1 MIRKVMPGGVI
12 LDTQQNAW
20 HTQEGEKH
28 GATSGSCM
36 TRRLFLAGMGSVAA
50 AVGATM
56 LAGCG
61 SDPSW
66 GTLGVTA
73 DGQLAFSDGGTA
85 SWGQDGMLRIGME
98 AGYPPNNWQED
109 APSDENI
116 PIENVAGAFANGYD
130 VWIASRI
137 AEGLGLTPTAV
148 KMEFNG
154 LISAL
159 NNGQIDIIMAGMA
172 PTEERRQSINF
183 SEFYSPQIEYVV
195 LVMAGSPYASAA
207 SLEDFSGATILGQSQ
222 TMLDTVIDQIPGVNH
237 ATPVDSTSDMLARL
251 ENGTVD
257 GITSDYYGA
266 LGFVRTNSNLVMV
279 QFDEG
284 KGFELE
290 AAGSSAGIRKA
301 DTDLL
306 DQVNA
311 ILDQIPQDERR
322 TLMERA
328 VETQP
333 AT

>member
-1 MIRKVMPGGVI
+1 M
-12 LDTQQNAW
+12 DTQQDAW
-20 HTQEGEKH
+20 RAGER
-28 GATSGSCM
+28 GMRGLPQGSCM
-36 TRRLFLAGMGSVAA
+36 TRRSFLVGAGTAFAA
-50 AVGATM
+50 ASATM
-56 LAGCG
+56 LSGCG
-61 SDPSW
+61 SDPAW
-66 GTLGVTA
+66 GTLGVSA
-73 DGQLAFSDGGTA
+73 DGQLAFSGGGSA

-116 PIENVAGAFANGYD
+116 PIENVAGAYANGYD

-195 LVMAGSPYASAA
+195 LVMAGSPYASAT

-279 QFDEG
+279 QFGEG

-290 AAGSSAGIRKA
+290 ASGSSAGIRKS

-306 DQVNA
+306 EQVNG
-311 ILDQIPQDERR
+311 ILEEIPEDERR